1 MRLDSQRWASPVAIA
16 HRGSRFLWP
25 ENTMPAFQGVF
36 DLGFRHIETDL
47 HITSDGTLVCLHD
60 DTVDRTTDGSGDV
73 QSLSLTDLKQLDAG
87 YRHADRTGLYP
98 FRGQG
103 VQIPTFEELLKSFP
117 DVSVIADMKTDGVE
131 EPLAGLIEDLGL
143 HDRLIV
149 GSFSDERLDR
159 FRELSHSG
167 VPTSTGAAEARLW
180 VLMSRLGRTGPDG
193 ASALQ
198 LPTQIRGVR
207 VVDDKLVKAAHESGL
222 QVHVWTV
229 NDPQEMTR
237 LLDIGVDGL
246 ITDRPDLLKDL
257 LIDRGEWST

>member
-1 MRLDSQRWASPVAIA
+1 MA
-16 HRGSRFLWP
+16 
-25 ENTMPAFQGVF
+25 AFQEVV

-60 DTVDRTTDGSGDV
+60 DTVDRTTDGSGEV
-73 QSLSLTDLKQLDAG
+73 ESFSLADLKQLDAG
-87 YRHADRTGLYP
+87 YRHADRMGLYP

-103 VQIPTFEELLKSFP
+103 VQIPTFGELVDSFP
-117 DVSVIADMKTDGVE
+117 EVSLIVDMKTEGLE
-131 EPLAGLIEDLGL
+131 EPLARLIEELGL
-143 HDRLIV
+143 HDRVIV

-159 FRELSHSG
+159 FRELSHRS
-167 VPTSTGAAEARLW
+167 VPTSTGLAAARLW
-180 VLMSRLGRTGPDG
+180 VLMSRVGRSGPDD

-198 LPTQIRGVR
+198 LPTQTRGVR

-246 ITDRPDLLKDL
+246 ITDRPDLLKDV
-257 LIDRGEWST
+257 LIDRLEWST